1 MKHSNKAVIG
11 DTIRAYDFIPMAGR
25 GDAYVEGIVEND
37 RCTEPGYLAYKITVT
52 ADKFIADVETIKT
65 QDNRIGQIVFV
76 PHEVSFM
83 EFDFRVLKL
92 R

>member
-1 MKHSNKAVIG
+1 
-11 DTIRAYDFIPMAGR
+11 
-25 GDAYVEGIVEND
+25 
-37 RCTEPGYLAYKITVT
+37 LAYKITVT

-65 QDNRIGQIVFV
+65 QDNRLGQIVFV

>member
-65 QDNRIGQIVFV
+65 PDNRIGQIVFV